1 MKKNAWKINAGINL
15 AIGLFYWFL
24 SSTNIS
30 LAGSIIELLLP
41 FVIMVFALVSKR
53 WAVPADKKQEK
64 ILKLSRFPSIIAG
77 LLNGVMIFII
87 FVPPFTLGGMFMAG
101 ELFSETI
108 VQKTE
113 SPNGNMIG
121 RVYYRG
127 IGAYDGGLGRVQ
139 ISVGYKWL
147 PLFEK
152 DVYYNGRS
160 DLSEDA
166 PEFFRWKDNNSI
178 IARENGVVQLGG
190 IEFCIP
196 REFYIPTAIFFLIV
210 DAIKSG

>member
-24 SSTNIS
+24 ASTNIS
-30 LAGSIIELLLP
+30 LVGSIIELLLP
-41 FVIMVFALVSKR
+41 FVIMVIALISKR
-53 WAVPADKKQEK
+53 WAAPADKKQEK

-77 LLNGVMIFII
+77 VVNGVMIFIL
-87 FVPPFTLGGMFMAG
+87 FVPPFTLGGVFMAG
-101 ELFSETI
+101 ELFSEKI

-113 SPNGNMIG
+113 SPNGNKIG

-139 ISVGYKWL
+139 ISVGYKWM

-160 DLSEDA
+160 NLSEDE
-166 PEFFRWKDNNSI
+166 PQFFRWKDNKSI
-178 IARENGVVQLGG
+178 ITKEHGEVRLGG
-190 IEFCIP
+190 IEFRIP
-196 REFYIPTAIFFLIV
+196 QELALPIVIFVYIV
-210 DAIKSG
+210 KEIKSG

>member
-30 LAGSIIELLLP
+30 LVGSIIELFLP
-41 FVIMVFALVSKR
+41 FVIMLVALISKR
-53 WAVPADKKQEK
+53 WAVPADKKKEK

-77 LLNGVMIFII
+77 VVNGVMILLM
-87 FVPPFTLGGMFMAG
+87 FVPPFTLGGLFMAD
-101 ELFSETI
+101 ELFSEKT

-113 SPNGNMIG
+113 SPNGNKIG

-127 IGAYDGGLGRVQ
+127 IGAYDSGLGRVQ

-160 DLSEDA
+160 NLREDA
-166 PEFFRWKDNNSI
+166 PEFFRWKDNKTI
-178 IARENGVVQLGG
+178 IAREHGEVRLGG
-190 IEFCIP
+190 IQFSFP
-196 REFYIPTAIFFLIV
+196 RELYIPAAIFMIIV
-210 DAIKSG
+210 ELIKSV